1 MVEKWIELV
10 AMKLRCEGITQD
22 NYTLINALAVIKDC
36 LAAKRMS
43 ETLVNNEEEIITRL
57 NGVKQ
62 GKLF

>member
-10 AMKLRCEGITQD
+10 ATRLRCEGITQD
-22 NYTLINALAVIKDC
+22 NYTLNGALAAVKDC

-43 ETLVNNEEEIITRL
+43 KMLIDNEKEIIMRL
-57 NGVKQ
+57 KSVKQ